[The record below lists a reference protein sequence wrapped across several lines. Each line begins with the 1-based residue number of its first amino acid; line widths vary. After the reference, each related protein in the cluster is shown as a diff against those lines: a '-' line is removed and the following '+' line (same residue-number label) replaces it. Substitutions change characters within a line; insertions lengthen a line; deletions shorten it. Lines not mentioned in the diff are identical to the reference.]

1 MDSSNPFR
9 IDSNAKNWGGQPS
22 SQGDKQKRRKLK
34 LDFLLQCLK
43 AGELTNARQAYVA
56 LLNVDHSIVDD
67 PYLSKIY
74 TALQNSDLYSAQIL
88 GKLIETSMHLPNPEQ
103 FISKDKP
110 REQSK
115 IPKTTSGTG
124 SKLDITA

>member
-1 MDSSNPFR
+1 MDNSHPFR
-9 IDSNAKNWGGQPS
+9 IDSNARNWGGHPS

-43 AGELTNARQAYVA
+43 AGELANARQAYVA

-74 TALQNSDLYSAQIL
+74 TALQNSDLYSAQKL
-88 GKLIETSMHLPNPEQ
+88 GLLVETRNSLPNTQPSA
-103 FISKDKP
+103 SKDKMSMQAKMP
-110 REQSK
+110 NTFS
-115 IPKTTSGTG
+115 TSGIKIDL
-124 SKLDITA
+124 SA

>member
-9 IDSNAKNWGGQPS
+9 IDSNARNWGGQPS

-43 AGELTNARQAYVA
+43 AGELANARQAYVA
-56 LLNVDHSIVDD
+56 LLNVDHSIVHD

-74 TALQNSDLYSAQIL
+74 TALQNSDLHSAQKL
-88 GKLIETSMHLPNPEQ
+88 GLLVETHNPLPNTQ
-103 FISKDKP
+103 TSASKDKTSM
-110 REQSK
+110 QA
-115 IPKTTSGTG
+115 KTPNTLSTSGIKIDL
-124 SKLDITA
+124 SA

>member
-9 IDSNAKNWGGQPS
+9 IDSNARNWGGQPS

-43 AGELTNARQAYVA
+43 AGELANARQAYVA

-74 TALQNSDLYSAQIL
+74 TALQNSDLHSAQRL
-88 GKLIETSMHLPNPEQ
+88 GLLVETNNHLPNTQPSA
-103 FISKDKP
+103 SKDKTST
-110 REQSK
+110 QA
-115 IPKTTSGTG
+115 KTPNTFSTSGIKIDL
-124 SKLDITA
+124 SA